1 MTDQEKIELLNKLIE
16 LKRGRDQF
24 FEKFDAL
31 FGVGHGFPG
40 ASDGSFDV
48 FNRLFDEY
56 SALVAEKIGDSKEGI
71 DWFVYDNECG
81 EKGKYCFVENEE
93 FAITGSADYV
103 RYLTIFNEIN

>member
-16 LKRGRDQF
+16 LKRGIDQF

-31 FGVGHGFPG
+31 FGVGHGFHG

-48 FNRLFDEY
+48 FNRLLDEY

-71 DWFVYDNECG
+71 DWFIFENDCGGNGMECWIRH
-81 EKGKYCFVENEE
+81 EQFI
-93 FAITGSADYV
+93 ITNPEDYIRFLNV
-103 RYLTIFNEIN
+103 FNEKN